1 MLHLDVSAKH
11 RYVKIVH
18 FHKLHFYLSFS
29 NFMLWQCCASGQF
42 RFRHKSNLVR
52 VAHLEIVLN
61 THTTITYVTRKCPN
75 ISLKLSAF
83 VTTNTAGSFKI
94 SRGFHAQ
101 CKNTIMNR
109 GFSFVSHPIK
119 NIQLWYHWCDSDMS
133 QHLVIKYQFLSQ
145 QMWLENVLKLT
156 TTQGN
161 VCCVLSV
168 VFMLHSCS
176 LACPSDRLLM
186 WLANIT
192 YFLSPPKH
200 DIY

>member
-1 MLHLDVSAKH
+1 MLQLYVPAKH

-18 FHKLHFYLSFS
+18 FHKLHFYISFS

-119 NIQLWYHWCDSDMS
+119 NIQLWYHWCHKISVFVTTNVAGKCPETYHYTGKCLLCSLCCIYASFMLIS
-133 QHLVIKYQFLSQ
+133 MPLWSPAYVTGQH
-145 QMWLENVLKLT
+145 NVLFVPT
-156 TTQGN
+156 
-161 VCCVLSV
+161 
-168 VFMLHSCS
+168 
-176 LACPSDRLLM
+176 
-186 WLANIT
+186 
-192 YFLSPPKH
+192 
-200 DIY
+200 